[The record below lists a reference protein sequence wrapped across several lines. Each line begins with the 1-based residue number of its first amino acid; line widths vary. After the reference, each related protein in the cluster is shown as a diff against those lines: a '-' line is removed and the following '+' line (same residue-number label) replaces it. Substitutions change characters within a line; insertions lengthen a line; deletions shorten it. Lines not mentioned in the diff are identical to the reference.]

1 LQQHCD
7 RGGGVLCPSQRLEHS
22 NSSLAHAH
30 VGRVFAQYL
39 LVALKHFLEIR
50 VRLRGGFVVDSAQ
63 GDDALVLVA
72 EARFEALED
81 GFGGGLVAGAQRR
94 VEEILVDGP

>member
-1 LQQHCD
+1 
-7 RGGGVLCPSQRLEHS
+7 
-22 NSSLAHAH
+22 
-30 VGRVFAQYL
+30 
-39 LVALKHFLEIR
+39 
-50 VRLRGGFVVDSAQ
+50 
-63 GDDALVLVA
+63 LVA